1 MTSFRIMYLAADAG
15 EAFRDKSPRKPPFV
29 LRRSHYEAGPE
40 VAAESPYELWRTLRQ
55 QSERGEAD
63 VPRPIEVGDA
73 LETPGG
79 VLLCNYWGFDAAE
92 WFGAEEPEGHVAA
105 AHAGAAHSEQQPRCD
120 A

>member
-40 VAAESPYELWRTLRQ
+40 VAAESPYELWRTLRE
-55 QSERGEAD
+55 QSERGEAG

-73 LETPGG
+73 LEAPGG
-79 VLLCNYWGFDAAE
+79 VLLCNYWGFDTAE
-92 WFGAEEPEGHVAA
+92 WFGAEEPEASAA
-105 AHAGAAHSEQQPRCD
+105 VHADAARSEQQPR
-120 A
+120 